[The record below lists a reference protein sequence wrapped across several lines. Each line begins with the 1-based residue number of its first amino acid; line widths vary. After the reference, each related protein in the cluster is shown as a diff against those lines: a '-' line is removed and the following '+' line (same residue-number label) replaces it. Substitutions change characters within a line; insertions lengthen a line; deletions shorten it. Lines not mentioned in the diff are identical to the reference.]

1 MKILTIY
8 HLETANFKDF
18 ETYQI
23 KLEKLFPKMDAII
36 QCVADN
42 QLQGIQY
49 PYLVFETIEE

>member
-8 HLETANFKDF
+8 HLETRTLAEF

-36 QCVADN
+36 QCIANN

-49 PYLVFETIEE
+49 PYLLFETIEE

>member
-8 HLETANFKDF
+8 HLETANFNNF

-42 QLQGIQY
+42 QLEGIQY
-49 PYLVFETIEE
+49 PYLLFEKIDE

>member
-8 HLETANFKDF
+8 HLETANFQDF

-23 KLEKLFPKMDAII
+23 KLEKLFPKMYTII

-42 QLQGIQY
+42 QLEGIQY
-49 PYLVFETIEE
+49 PYLSFETIDE

>member
-8 HLETANFKDF
+8 HLETTTSQDL

-23 KLEKLFPKMDAII
+23 KLEKLFPKYAII
-36 QCVADN
+36 QCVAGN
-42 QLQGIQY
+42 QLEGIQY

>member
-23 KLEKLFPKMDAII
+23 KFEKLFPKMDAII

>member
-8 HLETANFKDF
+8 HLETRTLAEF

-23 KLEKLFPKMDAII
+23 KLEKLFPKYTII

-42 QLQGIQY
+42 QLNNIQY
-49 PYLVFETIEE
+49 PYLLFETIE

>member
-8 HLETANFKDF
+8 HLETTSVDI
-18 ETYQI
+18 ELYQI
-23 KLEKLFPKMDAII
+23 KLEKLFPKYTII

-42 QLQGIQY
+42 QLEGIQY

>member
-8 HLETANFKDF
+8 HLETANFKNF

-23 KLEKLFPKMDAII
+23 KLEKLFPKYVII

-42 QLQGIQY
+42 QLEGIQY